1 VIVDPLL
8 FLSNKILWKFFDSKI
23 IDGIVNGSATV
34 TVKVSEVLRR
44 IQTGFVQNYALLMF
58 GGIVAIFI
66 WLLFVI

>member
-1 VIVDPLL
+1 
-8 FLSNKILWKFFDSKI
+8 
-23 IDGIVNGSATV
+23 VNGSATV
-34 TVKVSEVLRR
+34 TVKVSELLRR